1 MVQSKVTAEQ
11 IINAVGHRYNRFGFP
26 ISGLPFR
33 FAEILNDP
41 SKSIIKNE
49 GEASEAAELIRK
61 GLAER
66 YTANGNGA
74 LATCHLFYKLGRQ
87 SELGG
92 IKADAPGFICI
103 P

>member
-1 MVQSKVTAEQ
+1 MAQTTVTAEQ

-26 ISGLPFR
+26 TSGLPFR

-41 SKSIIKNE
+41 SKSVVKNE
-49 GEASEAAELIRK
+49 GEASEAATLICN

-66 YTANGNGA
+66 YTSNGNGA
-74 LATCHLFYKLGRQ
+74 LATCHLFYALGRQ
-87 SELGG
+87 GELGG
-92 IKADAPGFICI
+92 IKADAPGFICL